1 MLNDLLSVCVPIDK
15 LFTLSSH
22 FEMRVGAPSF
32 RVTRSAESVVTASPR
47 PPMSRTVWRCSFLQW
62 RHPPHPKVFNSCWI
76 T

>member
-1 MLNDLLSVCVPIDK
+1 MLNDLLSACVPIDK

-47 PPMSRTVWRCSFLQW
+47 PPMSR
-62 RHPPHPKVFNSCWI
+62 I
-76 T
+76 A